1 MELARR
7 HGATVLLA
15 AAVGVLAA
23 ILKFAATFALASN
36 MTVSCAHKR
45 NTDSAGAAAAAS
57 SSSPASN
64 LFIRDVLPTNVR
76 PTHYDLTITPDM
88 ESFVFDGRVDVK
100 YHQLTPSLPSW
111 RPHG

>member
-45 NTDSAGAAAAAS
+45 NNDPAGAAAS
-57 SSSPASN
+57 SSAPASN
-64 LFIRDVLPTNVR
+64 LLIRDVLPTNVR

-88 ESFVFDGRVDVK
+88 ESFVFDGRVDIK
-100 YHQLTPSLPSW
+100 YH
-111 RPHG
+111 